1 MKSTI
6 KFAALGACALAAT
19 STAALA
25 QEIPSGFTAGIDL
38 ASPLPTGIYAID
50 INAANPIG
58 SSKTGQVGTVYAA
71 IPGLI
76 WSSPWEIAG
85 GKVGMTGLF
94 AYGSFN
100 DNAGLVTTPGGTA
113 DGAWASVVEAN
124 IKWNFGAL
132 SVSENAGI
140 MYLFGTGNFL
150 IADLNGQKDNTN
162 FVGHTDFTYKFGG
175 GLEGLLNI
183 KYGNANLLGDG
194 NPSVISN
201 GAWISFEGA
210 LLKHFGK
217 MEVGP
222 LLVYSTDLSGP
233 SWDQTYVGAKVGY
246 AFDGFNA
253 DFRVLQT
260 VNVSA
265 GAGTGA
271 LGTGQIE
278 DTKVFVDFV
287 KPLWVAE
294 ESLK

>member
-222 LLVYSTDLSGP
+222 LWFIQPTFPAPPGIRLTSAPRLDTRLTALTLTSVCCRPSMSQPGPAPERLARVKSKTQKCSSTS
-233 SWDQTYVGAKVGY
+233 
-246 AFDGFNA
+246 
-253 DFRVLQT
+253 
-260 VNVSA
+260 
-265 GAGTGA
+265 
-271 LGTGQIE
+271 
-278 DTKVFVDFV
+278 
-287 KPLWVAE
+287 
-294 ESLK
+294 